1 MRLKNPGGELAWLT
15 PLWAAGGLY
24 LGYDHWHNGS
34 HFLAAV
40 FASMGLLSLLVWFD
54 HKWVAIPLIGYFLLA
69 LVGGITLMGLNGFS
83 WGLLARLVLIAYTI
97 YGFWEWR
104 KRPDDTM
111 SAEYP
116 AIE

>member
-15 PLWAAGGLY
+15 PLWTIGGLY
-24 LGYDHWHNGS
+24 LGYDYWQHGS
-34 HFLAAV
+34 LPLAII

-69 LVGGITLMGLNGFS
+69 LVGGITLMVRNGFS
-83 WGLLARLVLIAYTI
+83 WGQLARLVLIAYTI

-104 KRPDDTM
+104 KRPDDTI
-111 SAEYP
+111 STEYP
-116 AIE
+116 AVE